1 MLFTGW
7 SKNTLQRYPLPST
20 PPAATEANSA
30 ATIDR
35 ILTYQ
40 TIDGFFFWRFPF
52 HRRESLRICPQRWY
66 HHLVLQF
73 QKVSGCIQAYK
84 WYEYYF
90 ATISYF

>member
-40 TIDGFFFWRFPF
+40 TIDGLFSGGF
-52 HRRESLRICPQRWY
+52 HFIVGKVYAFAHKGGIIIWFYNSKKYQVVFKHINGMNIILQR
-66 HHLVLQF
+66 
-73 QKVSGCIQAYK
+73 
-84 WYEYYF
+84 
-90 ATISYF
+90 